1 MRKNILKRAA
11 AVVLTGAMLLVSL
24 AGCGGTPSSASAS
37 TAGSSSAT
45 SATDSGAPAPTKQ
58 FVIGVAEAQANDEVT
73 TRRAYFENFIAPTY
87 NVKFIFSEVLKDDA
101 AVKTFIENC
110 IDSGVDAIIDFKSN
124 SAQMARLCE
133 ENDVVYTVQGIP
145 DMAPELMEGDF
156 PLFTGWS
163 GADNAQVG
171 NLFRD
176 WLEANASEDGSE
188 GFLVSTSLAAQG
200 NVQHV
205 EVSRAILEG
214 LQEKYELTYEK
225 TIDELV
231 ASSETTNVAN
241 DKNILIT
248 LYPGSPNKETWL
260 PGISSLLQSGKYA
273 MFLSSGQTYNQSA
286 TAVNE
291 VEQAF
296 GIDIKVA
303 SIAAFSTTLTTA
315 FNTQDPNGNPSVDM
329 VTVKPSSALNA
340 CLFATTYNALNGA
353 IDTACRDADGNA
365 ANYRF
370 QMISITSPEE
380 LAMTEGWDDRDTG
393 TWIAGKEFVDS
404 MLVTNNPDITPE
416 DINKIMASL
425 NVESISAMMEK
436 A

>member
-1 MRKNILKRAA
+1 MRKNIWKRTATLFLA
-11 AVVLTGAMLLVSL
+11 GVMAVISL
-24 AGCGGTPSSASAS
+24 SGCGGA
-37 TAGSSSAT
+37 SSSAPAAAAASGSTT
-45 SATDSGAPAPTKQ
+45 SAASSETTVPTKQ

-73 TRRAYFENFIAPTY
+73 TRRAYYEDFIAPNY

-110 IDSGVDAIIDFKSN
+110 IDSGADAIIDFKSN
-124 SAQMARLCE
+124 SAQMARMCE
-133 ENDVVYTVQGIP
+133 ENGVIYTVQGIP
-145 DMAPELMEGDF
+145 DMSPELEDGNF
-156 PLFTGWS
+156 PLHTGWV

-176 WLEANASEDGSE
+176 WLEANASADGKE
-188 GFLVSTSLAAQG
+188 GFLISTSLAPQG

-205 EVSRAILEG
+205 QVSRSILEG
-214 LQEKYELTYEK
+214 LQEKYGLTYEK
-225 TIDELV
+225 SIEDLV

-241 DKNILIT
+241 DKGILIT

-260 PGISSLLQSGKYA
+260 PGISSLLQTGKYA

-286 TAVNE
+286 TAVKE

-296 GIDIKVA
+296 NIDIKVA

-315 FNTQDPNGNPSVDM
+315 FNTKDANGNPSVDM

-340 CLFATTYNALNGA
+340 CLFAVTYNALNGA
-353 IDTACRDADGNA
+353 IETTCRDADGKP
-365 ANYRF
+365 ANFRF

-380 LAMTEGWDDRDTG
+380 LAKTEGWDNKDTG

-404 MLVTNNPDITPE
+404 MLVTKHPDITPE
-416 DINKIMASL
+416 DINKIMAGL
-425 NVESISAMMEK
+425 NVDSISAMMG
-436 A
+436 

>member
-1 MRKNILKRAA
+1 
-11 AVVLTGAMLLVSL
+11 
-24 AGCGGTPSSASAS
+24 
-37 TAGSSSAT
+37 
-45 SATDSGAPAPTKQ
+45 
-58 FVIGVAEAQANDEVT
+58 
-73 TRRAYFENFIAPTY
+73 
-87 NVKFIFSEVLKDDA
+87 
-101 AVKTFIENC
+101 
-110 IDSGVDAIIDFKSN
+110 
-124 SAQMARLCE
+124 
-133 ENDVVYTVQGIP
+133 
-145 DMAPELMEGDF
+145 MEGDF